1 MTQEIVEVRDY
12 TIDPEWLE
20 PYRQWATE
28 VAVPWLRAHL
38 DLVDFWMDGGFDA
51 EMSGSYPAPPVNGQ
65 PNVCWII
72 RWPSKAVRDEQF
84 GTIMSQPEWRD
95 IWAKHPNSNAYLQ
108 MNVRFM
114 QRID

>member
-1 MTQEIVEVRDY
+1 MWNPIFR
-12 TIDPEWLE
+12 
-20 PYRQWATE
+20 RQPRQHQIRAGARE
-28 VAVPWLRAHL
+28 VAHAHRC
-38 DLVDFWMDGGFDA
+38 DAKRDGGFDA
-51 EMSGSYPAPPVNGQ
+51 EMSGSNPAAPVNGQ

-84 GTIMSQPEWRD
+84 GAIMSQPEWRD
-95 IWAKHPNSNAYLQ
+95 IWKKHPNSNAYLQ